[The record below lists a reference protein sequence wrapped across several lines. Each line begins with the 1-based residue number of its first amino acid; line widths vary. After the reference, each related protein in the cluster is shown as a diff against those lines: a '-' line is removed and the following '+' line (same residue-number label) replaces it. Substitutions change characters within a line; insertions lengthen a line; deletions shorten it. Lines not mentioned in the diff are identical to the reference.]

1 MHTYVPHIHSSGHL
15 PIARLQ
21 VNVSKQYLCM
31 LHLSLTCIISC
42 HISDILAVFW
52 ATYTRKRFPAFCIV
66 SSNEL
71 VVLYSLENSKQYKNE
86 GKRFRVYGALTSHVY
101 SNCTTDGDD
110 ALIKALYTWK
120 RFPAFL
126 YCLLSSRES
135 RTTS

>member
-21 VNVSKQYLCM
+21 VNVSKQYLCT

-71 VVLYSLENSKQYKNE
+71 VVLYSLENSKPNTKTQEN
-86 GKRFRVYGALTSHVY
+86 VSV
-101 SNCTTDGDD
+101 CTGPH
-110 ALIKALYTWK
+110 ALIDRRLID
-120 RFPAFL
+120 RGN
-126 YCLLSSRES
+126 LLF
-135 RTTS
+135 